1 MKKKE
6 QFKKISN
13 KVLAGGMVIALAAG
27 SIAGCG
33 SAAENQSSAVPAA
46 KQAQDATKDVEMQA
60 LLDQLA
66 ADSEHTDAEK
76 GKEETVYLFADSEGN
91 VTSTIVSGWLK
102 NPNGEKTLTDITDL
116 SDLVNVKGDE
126 TYQRDGENYIWQAD
140 GHDIYYQGTTKKAA
154 PVTEKITYYLDG
166 VQISPKELAG
176 KSGHVKIRFDFENNQ
191 TVQAKVSGKEEE
203 IHVPFAVVTGMIL
216 NDHFRNITVENGRL
230 VSDGKNNIVVGFALP
245 GLKESL
251 KLDEEKEPDLG
262 KEVRVPD
269 YVEVSADV
277 VDFALD
283 MTLTVA
289 ASSSDLSFEDALD
302 FSDLDDK
309 IDTLTDS
316 SVKLKDGTTELAD
329 GITTLKDSM
338 GEFSDGVA
346 SLKDGIADYT
356 DGAGKLGDG
365 IAEVKD
371 GAEDLDSGAGTLAD
385 GIDTLDSGAG
395 DLVKGINTAKDG
407 AGQLADGINGKD
419 GAKSGAKQVA
429 DGAAALKAGFEG
441 EKGALAGAK
450 QIAAGTEQM
459 GTAVKTTMES
469 TLKQVAQMKQA
480 LLESE
485 ADVVRQVYLQAG
497 KAEIAQSIN
506 ASNVR
511 KYVSGL
517 AEIENGLKKQIENAV
532 QQMVKQTAETAA
544 EQAAEQAKE
553 AGYKAGYE
561 AGLKEAGTISLLEED
576 ESDETE
582 ETEETIE
589 EEQETDGEKQPQ
601 KQENTSE
608 QEETVSGSAD
618 REEKENDEEIPAE
631 SEEKQQDDAEKESGK
646 EPEEDEKAATSCEE
660 TSREEPGTEASE
672 TEATEFAYTVIY
684 RMPITQA
691 AIKPTHLTTAKK
703 SDYEV
708 VLLDSEQE
716 NDVREST
723 EEKKQDSEA
732 AQQEAMKQLEE
743 GLEKLAGIGNAI
755 GAVNAIEQVLGQ
767 LESAGASMDPAQL
780 EAMSEK
786 VDELVGGAKALSA
799 GIDQLYAGT
808 VKLSDGA
815 AQLNDGMNRLGSGAD
830 TLADGMKKLG
840 EGGSDLKDGTEKLKN
855 GSGELK
861 DGTRK
866 LKDGANELLDGAKEL
881 TDNSG
886 KLLDGVDDLADGTE
900 KIVDGVDELHGGA
913 GELLDGMIR
922 FDRDGIEKIADAYHN
937 DVKSLT
943 DRVKAVSDAGSSYD
957 NFCGKAENGKSSV
970 KFIIKTEAI
979 KE

>member
-6 QFKKISN
+6 QFKRISN
-13 KVLAGGMVIALAAG
+13 KALAGGLVIALAAG

-33 SAAENQSSAVPAA
+33 SAAETRNSAVPAA
-46 KQAQDATKDVEMQA
+46 KQAQDAKRDSDMQA

-66 ADSEHTDAEK
+66 ADSQHTDAEK
-76 GKEETVYLFADSEGN
+76 GKEETVYLFADSEGK

-102 NPNGEKTLTDITDL
+102 NPDGEKTLTDITDL

-126 TYQRDGENYIWQAD
+126 TYQKDGENYIWQAD

-166 VQISPKELAG
+166 AQISPKELAG
-176 KSGHVKIRFDFENNQ
+176 KSGHVKIRFDYENNQ
-191 TVQAKVSGKEEE
+191 TVQAKVRGKEEE
-203 IHVPFAVVTGMIL
+203 IHVPFAVVTGIIL

-245 GLKESL
+245 GLRESL
-251 KLDEEKEPDLG
+251 KLDEEKEKEPDLG
-262 KEVRVPD
+262 KEVKVPD

-277 VDFALD
+277 ADFALD

-309 IDTLTDS
+309 IDVLTDS
-316 SVKLKDGTTELAD
+316 SAKLKDGATELAD

-365 IAEVKD
+365 IAEVKG
-371 GAEDLDSGAGTLAD
+371 GADDLDGGAATLAD
-385 GIDTLDSGAG
+385 GIDTLDRGAG

-419 GAKSGAKQVA
+419 GAKSGAKQLA
-429 DGAAALKAGFEG
+429 EGAAALKAGFEG
-441 EKGALAGAK
+441 EKGAVSGAK

-469 TLKQVAQMKQA
+469 TLKQAAQMKQA

-497 KAEIAQSIN
+497 KADVAQSIN
-506 ASNVR
+506 ASNVQ

-517 AEIENGLKKQIENAV
+517 TEIENGLKKQIENAV
-532 QQMVKQTAETAA
+532 RQMMRQTAESAA
-544 EQAAEQAKE
+544 KQAAEQAKE

-561 AGLKEAGTISLLEED
+561 AGLKDAGTKTVLEE
-576 ESDETE
+576 ESETASRE
-582 ETEETIE
+582 
-589 EEQETDGEKQPQ
+589 DR
-601 KQENTSE
+601 ENTES
-608 QEETVSGSAD
+608 V
-618 REEKENDEEIPAE
+618 EKEEAEDEVSVPVE
-631 SEEKQQDDAEKESGK
+631 SEEKQENEESSNAEEQ
-646 EPEEDEKAATSCEE
+646 PTE
-660 TSREEPGTEASE
+660 TSE
-672 TEATEFAYTVIY
+672 TEAAEFAHTVIY

-691 AIKPTHLTTAKK
+691 AIRLTQLTTAKK
-703 SDYEV
+703 SDNEA

-716 NDVREST
+716 NDAREST
-723 EEKKQDSEA
+723 EERKQDSEA

-743 GLEKLAGIGNAI
+743 GLEKLVGIGNAI

-799 GIDQLYAGT
+799 GIDRLYAGT

-830 TLADGMKKLG
+830 TLADGMNQLG
-840 EGGSDLKDGTEKLKN
+840 DGGSSLKEGTEKLKD

-861 DGTRK
+861 DGTRE

-886 KLLDGVDDLADGTE
+886 KLLDGVDDLADGAG

-922 FDRDGIEKIADAYHN
+922 FDRDGIEKIADAYQN

-943 DRVKAVSDAGSSYD
+943 DRVKAVSDAGSAYD